1 MYEERT
7 LLTARAAIIVL
18 EQLCNIAQQRIGV
31 ARIWREQGHKMTR
44 VLEVFLNDMRYINP
58 RFTYLLT
65 YYNLSRSPA

>member
-18 EQLCNIAQQRIGV
+18 EQLCNIAQQRSGV

-44 VLEVFLNDMRYINP
+44 V
-58 RFTYLLT
+58 
-65 YYNLSRSPA
+65 